1 MKSPDTKS
9 VHVRIR
15 RSFTLI
21 IAAFTL
27 CAVLPAFRANAS
39 GLLIADGGNGG
50 VLTIK
55 QQDVRVTINNGVA
68 VTHVTQVFQNTEN
81 RQVEALYTFPV
92 PKGASVANF
101 SMWINGKEM
110 VGEVVEKARARQIYD
125 SYRQRRRDPG
135 LLEQTDFRTFEMRV
149 FPIAPL
155 AEQKVEISYYQELD
169 FDHDWATYV
178 YPLATAT
185 RPELRQQTAG
195 KFSLNFDVKSQIPVS
210 AIESPSH
217 PNDFAFAKHREDY
230 WQASFERRDGDL
242 GRDVVLAYH
251 LARPK
256 TGVDMITSRQ
266 GDEDG
271 YFCLTL
277 TAGQELK
284 AKEAGMDYVFVLDI
298 SGSMNDDGKLKISRG
313 SLDAFINALGAGDH
327 FEVMTFNVEPHRLFN
342 KLTDATPESK
352 QKAVAF
358 LTSQE
363 ARGGTVLHPALT
375 SAYKYAQPSRP
386 LNVVIL
392 SDGLTE
398 ADERAQLIDL
408 IAHRP
413 TGSRV
418 FCIGVGN
425 DVDRGLLNK
434 MATDAGGLCAFL
446 SSEDNLDR
454 QAQAFRRKLMH
465 PVAGDIKLDFQG
477 AKVYDLE
484 PQQIPNLYFGMPV
497 RVYGRYRN
505 SGPAKLMLTA
515 TIEGQK
521 LSRPVDLDFPA
532 KDVANP
538 EIERMWAMKKV
549 DQLLAAGDAGSSPN
563 SVSGEI
569 VRLGEAYSI
578 ATQYTSFIVLENDAE
593 YQRWQIDRKNVLR
606 LKRDRAAQETVAH
619 ELAALRDKAAADL
632 GPAPEKAPEP
642 AAPVLSAPM
651 PTPSVT
657 PTGPSPAPRQNQPAP
672 RSHNSTDIETGG
684 GSNGGGAF
692 GPLSSVGVIALA
704 VLVVISHTRARGA
717 RTTEAA

>member
-1 MKSPDTKS
+1 
-9 VHVRIR
+9 
-15 RSFTLI
+15 
-21 IAAFTL
+21 
-27 CAVLPAFRANAS
+27 
-39 GLLIADGGNGG
+39 
-50 VLTIK
+50 
-55 QQDVRVTINNGVA
+55 
-68 VTHVTQVFQNTEN
+68 
-81 RQVEALYTFPV
+81 
-92 PKGASVANF
+92 
-101 SMWINGKEM
+101 
-110 VGEVVEKARARQIYD
+110 
-125 SYRQRRRDPG
+125 
-135 LLEQTDFRTFEMRV
+135 
-149 FPIAPL
+149 
-155 AEQKVEISYYQELD
+155 
-169 FDHDWATYV
+169 
-178 YPLATAT
+178 
-185 RPELRQQTAG
+185 
-195 KFSLNFDVKSQIPVS
+195 
-210 AIESPSH
+210 
-217 PNDFAFAKHREDY
+217 
-230 WQASFERRDGDL
+230 
-242 GRDVVLAYH
+242 
-251 LARPK
+251 
-256 TGVDMITSRQ
+256 
-266 GDEDG
+266 
-271 YFCLTL
+271 
-277 TAGQELK
+277 
-284 AKEAGMDYVFVLDI
+284 
-298 SGSMNDDGKLKISRG
+298 
-313 SLDAFINALGAGDH
+313 
-327 FEVMTFNVEPHRLFN
+327 
-342 KLTDATPESK
+342 
-352 QKAVAF
+352 
-358 LTSQE
+358 
-363 ARGGTVLHPALT
+363 
-375 SAYKYAQPSRP
+375 

-619 ELAALRDKAAADL
+619 ELASLRDKAAADL